1 MLTLKYYK
9 NSQNCQKIKNAKL
22 FKSIF
27 SCAFMFYLLEV
38 EDHVR
43 VEPKH
48 FGLPTKQAVEKQLN
62 ETYVD
67 KVTKELGHVIS
78 VISAEVVDDG
88 IIIPGDGAPFYK
100 SIFKLLVWKPEMHE
114 LVYGT
119 INEITTF
126 GAFMQIGPAQGM
138 IHISQTMEDYVSLSK
153 TGTLSGKSSKRVLS
167 KGDECLARV
176 VAISYKSGEPKIGL
190 TMRQPGLGK
199 IDWIEDEKKKK
210 VYAAKVAAKRAEKS
224 EKGGKKGGKK

>member
-1 MLTLKYYK
+1 
-9 NSQNCQKIKNAKL
+9 
-22 FKSIF
+22 
-27 SCAFMFYLLEV
+27 MFYLLEV

-43 VEPKH
+43 VEPKL
-48 FGLPTKQAVEKQLN
+48 FGLKTKEAVEQQLN
-62 ETYVD
+62 ETYVG
-67 KVTKELGHVIS
+67 KVTKELGFAIK

-100 SIFKLLVWKPEMHE
+100 SNFKLLVWKPELHE
-114 LVYGT
+114 LVFGT
-119 INEITTF
+119 INEITNF

-153 TGTLSGKSSKRVLS
+153 TGTLSGKASKRVLS
-167 KGDECLARV
+167 KGDQCIARV

-199 IDWIEDEKKKK
+199 LDWINEDKKKK
-210 VYAAKVAAKRAEKS
+210 DHALKAASKKES
-224 EKGGKKGGKK
+224 KGEKKGARNNGRTKSMQAM

>member
-1 MLTLKYYK
+1 
-9 NSQNCQKIKNAKL
+9 
-22 FKSIF
+22 
-27 SCAFMFYLLEV
+27 MFYLLEV

-43 VEPKH
+43 VEPRL
-48 FGLPTKQAVEKQLN
+48 FGLQTKNAVEKQLN
-62 ETYVD
+62 ETYVG
-67 KVTKELGHVIS
+67 KVNKELGFVIK

-100 SIFKLLVWKPEMHE
+100 SNFKLLVWRPELHE

-119 INEITTF
+119 INEITNF
-126 GAFMQIGPAQGM
+126 GAFIQIGPAQGM

-153 TGTLSGKSSKRVLS
+153 TGTLSGKASKRVLS
-167 KGDECLARV
+167 KGDECIARV

-199 IDWIEDEKKKK
+199 VEWITEDKKRKENVAK
-210 VYAAKVAAKRAEKS
+210 AAAKKAAKS
-224 EKGGKKGGKK
+224 EKKGSNK